1 MIFKHSLYIKMK
13 KYLNWTVVIL
23 GIITFMSFGQQ
34 NAEQDFVSK
43 AIMANQYEIALA
55 RQAAE
60 RSSNESIKAYAR
72 MLAEDHQKVSSEL
85 QKYAESKGWT
95 VSMELGSTHKDLLGT
110 LKGTGNSGYDQA
122 FRDAAIASHEEAIAM
137 YEEAHSNKAITDES
151 LKTWIADTLP
161 SLKAHLGQAQGLKA
175 DNTRPVGKRIP
186 PMVDRVNKN
195 KS

>member
-1 MIFKHSLYIKMK
+1 MK

-34 NAEQDFVSK
+34 NAEQDFVNK

-55 RQAAE
+55 QQAAE
-60 RSSNESIKAYAR
+60 RSSNESIKAYSQ
-72 MLAEDHQKVSSEL
+72 MLVEDHQKVASDL

-95 VSMELGSTHKDLLGT
+95 VSTELGTMHKGLLGT
-110 LKGTGNSGYDQA
+110 LEGTDSSTYDQA
-122 FRDAAIASHEEAIAM
+122 FKDAAIASHEEAIAM
-137 YEEAHSNKAITDES
+137 YEETHGSSTITDES

-161 SLKAHLGQAQGLKA
+161 SLKAHLGHAQELKTDMA
-175 DNTRPVGKRIP
+175 KPVKPVENTIP
-186 PMVDRVNKN
+186 PMVPPVNKN

>member
-1 MIFKHSLYIKMK
+1 MK

-34 NAEQDFVSK
+34 NAEQDFVNK

-55 RQAAE
+55 QQAAE
-60 RSSNESIKAYAR
+60 RSSNESIKAYAQ

-110 LKGTGNSGYDQA
+110 LDGTDSSAYDHA
-122 FRDAAIASHEEAIAM
+122 FREAAIASHEQTIAM
-137 YEEAHSNKAITDES
+137 YEDAHGGGTLTDEN

-161 SLKAHLGQAQGLKA
+161 SLKAHLGEARELKMEKVEPM
-175 DNTRPVGKRIP
+175 NNKIP
-186 PMVDRVNKN
+186 TTLPRVNKN